1 MDKTNAEKI
10 TEPSRHRRHTRA
22 EIEQIVAHYRAS
34 GLTQAEFAVQA
45 GLRPWSLRNWLSQ
58 QRRKAA
64 PRASGAAHFASV
76 QLRPAPVGTI
86 TVRWP
91 QGVQVEVA
99 VSLDPAGV
107 VQLVRELVMPC
118 SR

>member
-1 MDKTNAEKI
+1 MDKTNAEKV
-10 TEPSRHRRHTRA
+10 TGQSRRRRHTRA
-22 EIEQIVAHYRAS
+22 EIEQIVARYRAS
-34 GLTQAEFAVQA
+34 GLTQAEFAAQA

-58 QRRKAA
+58 QRRGVA
-64 PRASGAAHFASV
+64 PAASGGPHFASV
-76 QLRPAPVGTI
+76 QLCPAPVGTI

-99 VSLDPAGV
+99 VPLDPASVG
-107 VQLVRELVMPC
+107 QLVRELVTSC